1 MHFCQRRWDY
11 KCYKCA
17 GFRYGKGEIMGKFA
31 VKIERV
37 ITIALILSVMLI
49 LIPGVS
55 VQAKAKKCNH
65 KSVTWITTSKSSCTD
80 EGMKVKKCKNCG
92 KILKIKKIKKSGHR
106 LRTQIEKMPTC
117 TKPGLTATY
126 CLNPDCIY
134 GYRKYYKTEKI
145 APLGHSYIDKTYK
158 ATCTAPKTI
167 VTSCKNC
174 KYKSTHKEGKALG
187 HRWSKWKL
195 NTNSM
200 IKKKPKKTR
209 ICSRC
214 GKKETVYV
222 K

>member
-1 MHFCQRRWDY
+1 
-11 KCYKCA
+11 
-17 GFRYGKGEIMGKFA
+17 MGKFA

-37 ITIALILSVMLI
+37 ITIALILSMMLI

-65 KSVTWITTSKSSCTD
+65 KSVTWITTSKPSCTD

-134 GYRKYYKTEKI
+134 GIGAGISLFDGKN
-145 APLGHSYIDKTYK
+145 
-158 ATCTAPKTI
+158 I
-167 VTSCKNC
+167 VTSMVDGFWDALNSLFTMILVTAAVKGSNAFL
-174 KYKSTHKEGKALG
+174 SKAMGL
-187 HRWSKWKL
+187 
-195 NTNSM
+195 
-200 IKKKPKKTR
+200 
-209 ICSRC
+209 
-214 GKKETVYV
+214 
-222 K
+222 

>member
-1 MHFCQRRWDY
+1 
-11 KCYKCA
+11 
-17 GFRYGKGEIMGKFA
+17 MGKFA

-37 ITIALILSVMLI
+37 ITIALILSMMLI

-126 CLNPDCIY
+126 
-134 GYRKYYKTEKI
+134 
-145 APLGHSYIDKTYK
+145 
-158 ATCTAPKTI
+158 
-167 VTSCKNC
+167 
-174 KYKSTHKEGKALG
+174 
-187 HRWSKWKL
+187 
-195 NTNSM
+195 
-200 IKKKPKKTR
+200 
-209 ICSRC
+209 
-214 GKKETVYV
+214 
-222 K
+222 